1 MEKLHYMNDD
11 IEKKAED
18 FEYVDKKKEA
28 LGCLA
33 LLGEELLGCAFQIGI
48 VIAIFAIIG
57 AIISK

>member
-1 MEKLHYMNDD
+1 MNDD